1 MFVALIFMI
10 KSTKKTEIDLKE
22 TLKGAINNN
31 NNIIWDIMFYYLLP
45 LLRPIVTII
54 LNHINYEF
62 RYLEFI
68 IYYYDNN
75 DNNRYIFKN
84 TIK

>member
-1 MFVALIFMI
+1 
-10 KSTKKTEIDLKE
+10 
-22 TLKGAINNN
+22 
-31 NNIIWDIMFYYLLP
+31 MFYYLLP
-45 LLRPIVTII
+45 LLHPIVTII

-62 RYLEFI
+62 RYLEFM

-84 TIK
+84 TIKQ